1 MPAPKRVGW
10 RTALAGGLAGGVIA
24 ASIAIPGTLW
34 LDRNDASPAS
44 ATDETTQPQ
53 QPYDRGNGSLA
64 FPETRSS
71 GADATDEQSQGVVL
85 VNTLT
90 PTGEGAGT
98 GVVVSADGLVLT
110 NYHVVEDSSTV
121 KVTVATTGDT
131 YDAEVVGHDQ
141 TADVA
146 LLQLDGAE
154 DLATAKLDDDGISP
168 DDAVTAVGNA
178 GGQGFLSAVT
188 GTVVAEDQS
197 ITAGEGRGPRG
208 SAEDLTGLIET
219 DAAVVPGYSGGPL
232 LDDESEVVGI
242 NTAASTNGYRGM
254 SSMVGDSYAVPIDDA
269 MAVVDQIEA
278 GDESA
283 SVTIGPAAYLG
294 IGVADPAAARVA
306 QVEAGGPAADAGLA
320 AGDTITALGD
330 TQITSYDVLVAALAT
345 YEPGDQVTLEWT
357 DGSGASHTAT
367 VTLGESPTN

>member
-1 MPAPKRVGW
+1 MAR
-10 RTALAGGLAGGVIA
+10 
-24 ASIAIPGTLW
+24 S
-34 LDRNDASPAS
+34 
-44 ATDETTQPQ
+44 
-53 QPYDRGNGSLA
+53 

-71 GADATDEQSQGVVL
+71 GTDATDEQSQGVVL
-85 VNTLT
+85 VNTVT

-98 GVVVSADGLVLT
+98 GVVLSADGLVLT

-178 GGQGFLSAVT
+178 EGQGFLSAVT
-188 GTVVAEDQS
+188 GTIVAEDQS
-197 ITAGEGRGPRG
+197 ITAGEGHGPFG

-232 LDDESEVVGI
+232 LDDENEVVGI
-242 NTAASTNGYRGM
+242 NTAASSNGYRGM
-254 SSMVGDSYAVPIDDA
+254 SSG
-269 MAVVDQIEA
+269 VVVSGTATPSRSTTPWQWSTRSRRA
-278 GDESA
+278 
-283 SVTIGPAAYLG
+283 TR
-294 IGVADPAAARVA
+294 AAR
-306 QVEAGGPAADAGLA
+306 
-320 AGDTITALGD
+320 
-330 TQITSYDVLVAALAT
+330 
-345 YEPGDQVTLEWT
+345 
-357 DGSGASHTAT
+357 
-367 VTLGESPTN
+367 